1 MKYIIGIVL
10 ILLAISSFTK
20 KETKTMQL
28 NKTDTILAFGDSLT
42 YGFGANPN
50 ESYPTLISQYTGLKV
65 INAGINGD
73 TSEEGLRRLPPLLND
88 PSVKMMILF
97 FGGNDIL
104 QKRPMS
110 ALKNN
115 LKTMIQMAK
124 EKKIEV
130 LLVSV
135 PNITLFGLSTL
146 DLYEEVAE
154 EENIPVLSGML
165 ADILSDPSLK
175 SDQIHPNAMGYKKMA
190 QEIYESI
197 KEHYPLVQ

>member
-20 KETKTMQL
+20 KETNTMQL

-42 YGFGANPN
+42 YGFGANTN
-50 ESYPTLISQYTGLKV
+50 ESYPTLLAQYTGLKV
-65 INAGINGD
+65 INAGVNGD
-73 TSEEGLRRLPPLLND
+73 TSEEGLRRLAPLLND
-88 PSVKMMILF
+88 PSIKVMILF

-110 ALKNN
+110 ELKNN

-124 EKKIEV
+124 EKKIDV

-154 EENIPVLSGML
+154 EENIPLLSGML

-175 SDQIHPNAMGYKKMA
+175 SDQIHPNAKGY
-190 QEIYESI
+190 EDGSEN
-197 KEHYPLVQ
+197 L